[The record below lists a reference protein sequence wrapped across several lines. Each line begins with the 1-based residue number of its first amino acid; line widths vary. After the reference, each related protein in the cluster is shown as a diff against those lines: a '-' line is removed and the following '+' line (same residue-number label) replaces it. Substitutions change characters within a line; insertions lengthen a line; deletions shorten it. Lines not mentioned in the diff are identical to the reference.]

1 MKKIN
6 AAIFDE
12 RSDKILFFV
21 DDYYYR
27 CVFFIQHDWKQIW
40 IADKDLI

>member
-12 RSDKILFFV
+12 KNDKILFFV

-27 CVFFIQHDWKQIW
+27 CVFLFNMIENKFE
-40 IADKDLI
+40 